1 MTRSGVLVAGLMSGT
16 SLDGITAVLLEVTG
30 SDPAA
35 LGVKLEGLV
44 ETPYDT
50 DFRAR
55 LAQGVRGAPLRELA
69 ALHRELGLRFAGA
82 LKTLL
87 DGAGVPAR
95 SVSAVGSHGQTFRHD
110 PPGEGT
116 PGATLQLGCAATLAE
131 ESGISVASDFRSR
144 DVAAGGHGAPL
155 VPWADWVLL
164 RKPGTGR
171 ALQNLG
177 GMGNVTFL
185 PRSGELSDVRAF
197 DTGPGVALLDGVVRR
212 ATAGREAWD
221 EGGGRAARGRADP
234 ALLGHLLA
242 DSFFSETPPRSTGRE
257 RFGDERV
264 EALVREASPD
274 SDAAWDDLLATLV
287 ELTARS
293 VAVSYAEHL
302 PRQEIDEV
310 VLTGG
315 GARNATLVRAIEGA
329 LDPIPVRTGGR
340 ALGIDPAA
348 REAAAFALMA
358 WAHERRIPAGLPGVT
373 GARGARILGSWTPGA
388 SE

>member
-1 MTRSGVLVAGLMSGT
+1 MTRKGVLVAGLMSGT
-16 SLDGITAVLLEVTG
+16 SLDGITAVLLQVTG
-30 SDPAA
+30 SDPST
-35 LGVKLEGLV
+35 LEVTLEGLL
-44 ETPYDT
+44 ETGYDP

-55 LAQGVRGAPLRELA
+55 LAHGVREPSLRELA
-69 ALHRELGLRFAGA
+69 GLHRELGLRFARA

-87 DGAGVPAR
+87 DETGVPPR

-116 PGATLQLGCAATLAE
+116 SGATLQLGCAATLAE
-131 ESGISVASDFRSR
+131 ESGIAVVSDFRSR

-164 RKPGTGR
+164 RKPGMGR

-185 PRSGELSDVRAF
+185 PRSGELSQVRAF

-212 ATAGREAWD
+212 ATEGREAWD
-221 EGGGRAARGRADP
+221 EGGRRAARGRVDH
-234 ALLGHLLA
+234 ALLEQLLA
-242 DSFFSETPPRSTGRE
+242 DPFFLEKPPRSTGRE
-257 RFGDERV
+257 RFGGERI
-264 EALVREASPD
+264 EALVREVAPY

-293 VAVSYAEHL
+293 VAVSFAEHL
-302 PRQEIDEV
+302 PLEEIDEV

-315 GARNATLVRAIEGA
+315 GARNVTLARAIESA
-329 LDPIPVRTGGR
+329 LDPIPVLTGGR

-358 WAHERRIPAGLPGVT
+358 WAHERRIPAGLPAVT
-373 GARGARILGSWTPGA
+373 GASGARILGSWTPGVL
-388 SE
+388 E